1 MNTGSAARA
10 RPSGSSNRSRR
21 VAFLTVPIARI
32 RLHGWPGERCP
43 GRVEELAGDIGY
55 RGLRVPVSLVLAEGV
70 FLVENGRLRR
80 LRRWAARRFRHLCC
94 TRRRKHRYWRA
105 CWARRGSCRAGGGR
119 TGPVLGCSDRATSAG
134 CGNSTSTRWFAFFAA
149 DMVDWRKL
157 QREAVDG
164 RIGLFFAWRAG
175 CARGS
180 CASERPDRDR

>member
-70 FLVENGRLRR
+70 FLVENGRHRI
-80 LRRWAARRFRHLCC
+80 AAF
-94 TRRRKHRYWRA
+94 TA
-105 CWARRGSCRAGGGR
+105 
-119 TGPVLGCSDRATSAG
+119 LG
-134 CGNSTSTRWFAFFAA
+134 
-149 DMVDWRKL
+149 
-157 QREAVDG
+157 REAIPAFVLHTAEEAPLLARMLG
-164 RIGLFFAWRAG
+164 ETRQLPRWWRPYGACFG
-175 CARGS
+175 M
-180 CASERPDRDR
+180 